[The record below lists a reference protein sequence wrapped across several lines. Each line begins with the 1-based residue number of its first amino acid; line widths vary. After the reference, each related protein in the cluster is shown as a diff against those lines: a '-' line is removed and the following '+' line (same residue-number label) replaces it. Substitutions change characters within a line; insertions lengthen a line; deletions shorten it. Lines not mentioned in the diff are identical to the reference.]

1 MASVVRLFTRIV
13 ATPASIRAMVQP
25 YACWRQRLAKL
36 MGLDHGRPPECWSR
50 GGFLL
55 SCTVVIVI
63 TVAGNVLAAWRHD
76 ATLVGFAA
84 ACLAAECVI
93 LLQMIGRQFG
103 RLADQNALLRRTAS
117 ALRDSEDH
125 AAAKSRVFEAA
136 LEHMDQGMIVID
148 SERVVAICNR
158 RALELLDL
166 PPDLM
171 AGRPKFEDVLAYQ
184 RQQGDFVWS
193 DDEFRSFVERALL
206 LDGPVNYERRRPN
219 GRVLEVRT
227 THLPE
232 GEAVRTFTDVTER
245 RNALEALAH
254 AKELAEDANRAKSEF
269 LANMSHELRTPLN
282 GIIGFSE
289 LIRDQTAGP
298 MGASYISYAKDI
310 NAGGRHL
317 LGLVNDLL
325 DISKIEAGHYDLVE
339 EPVNLGALLR
349 ACQRM
354 MTPQAEAG
362 NVRIIYDLSLAGVTL
377 RIDQRAV
384 LQVLLNLL
392 ANAVKF
398 SPVGGTT
405 VVRAEEAADGG
416 LAVLISD
423 TGIGIDPAAKPFL
436 FEPFR
441 QADSSSSRVFGGTG
455 LGLAISRKLM
465 ILHGGTL
472 EIVSSSDA
480 GTTVRA
486 SFPAARVV
494 RPAGLTVVMG
504 RCPVIEDR
512 RIGPFGAPLTNH

>member
-1 MASVVRLFTRIV
+1 MASVVRLLARI
-13 ATPASIRAMVQP
+13 ADALASIRGLVRLRAD
-25 YACWRQRLAKL
+25 WRRRLAKRMAL
-36 MGLDHGRPPECWSR
+36 GRSPARWRRS
-50 GGFLL
+50 GFLL
-55 SCTVVIVI
+55 SCMVLIAITVV
-63 TVAGNVLAAWRHD
+63 GDVLAAWRHD
-76 ATLVGFAA
+76 AALVGFAT
-84 ACLAAECVI
+84 ACLAAEFVI

-103 RLADQNALLRRTAS
+103 RLADQNTLLQRTAA
-117 ALRDSEDH
+117 ALRDTEDH
-125 AAAKSRVFEAA
+125 AAEKSRIFEAA
-136 LEHMDQGMIVID
+136 LEHMDQGLIVID
-148 SERVVAICNR
+148 SVRVVAICNR
-158 RALELLDL
+158 RAVELLDL

-171 AGRPKFEDVLAYQ
+171 AGHPKFEDVLAYQ
-184 RQQGDFVWS
+184 LEQQEFVSS
-193 DDEFRSFVERALL
+193 DEEFRSFVQRAAL
-206 LDGPVNYERRRPN
+206 LDGPVIYERRRPN

-245 RNALEALAH
+245 RNALEALAI
-254 AKELAEDANRAKSEF
+254 AKEFAEDANRAKSEF

-298 MGASYISYAKDI
+298 IDAKYISYAEDI

-339 EPVNLGALLR
+339 EPVNLGTLLR

-362 NVRIIYDLSLAGVTL
+362 NVKIIYDLSLAGVTL
-377 RIDQRAV
+377 QIDQRAV

-405 VVRAEEAADGG
+405 IVRAEAVADGD

-441 QADSSSSRVFGGTG
+441 QVDSSTSRKFGGTG

-465 ILHGGTL
+465 MLHGGTL
-472 EIVSSSDA
+472 EIISSSEA
-480 GTTVRA
+480 GTTVQA
-486 SFPAARVV
+486 TFPAARVV
-494 RPAGLTVVMG
+494 HPAPSGS
-504 RCPVIEDR
+504 
-512 RIGPFGAPLTNH
+512 

>member
-1 MASVVRLFTRIV
+1 MASEVRLWPRIV
-13 ATPASIRAMVQP
+13 DRLASIHALVRPRAG
-25 YACWRQRLAKL
+25 WSRRLTER
-36 MGLDHGRPPECWSR
+36 MGLDNPPARWSR
-50 GGFLL
+50 SGFLL
-55 SCTVVIVI
+55 SCLIVIAI
-63 TVAGNVLAAWRHD
+63 TVAGDVLVAWRHN
-76 ATLVGFAA
+76 AALVGCAT
-84 ACLAAECVI
+84 ACLAVEFVI
-93 LLQMIGRQFG
+93 LLRVIDQQIW
-103 RLADQNALLRRTAS
+103 RLADQNALLQRTAS
-117 ALRDSEDH
+117 ALRVSEDH
-125 AAAKSRVFEAA
+125 LAEKSRILEAT
-136 LEHMDQGMIVID
+136 LEHMDQGLIVVD
-148 SERVVAICNR
+148 SERMVPICNR

-166 PPDLM
+166 PRDLM
-171 AGRPKFEDVLAYQ
+171 ARRPKFEEVLAYQ
-184 RQQGDFVWS
+184 WQQQEFVES
-193 DDEFRSFVERALL
+193 DEAFRSLVERALL
-206 LDGPVNYERRRPN
+206 MDGLVNYERRRPN

-245 RNALEALAH
+245 RNTLEALAR

-289 LIRDQTAGP
+289 LIRDQAAGP
-298 MGASYISYAKDI
+298 IGASYIAYAEDI

-349 ACQRM
+349 TCQRM

-362 NVRIIYDLSLAGVTL
+362 DVKIIYDLGLADVTL

-405 VVRAEEAADGG
+405 VVQAEEASDGD
-416 LAVLISD
+416 LAVLITD
-423 TGIGIDPAAKPFL
+423 TGIGIDSEASRFL

-441 QADSSSSRVFGGTG
+441 QVDSSTSRKFGGTG

-465 ILHGGTL
+465 ILHGGSL
-472 EIVSSSDA
+472 EIISSSGS

-486 SFPAARVV
+486 TFPAARVV
-494 RPAGLTVVMG
+494 RPTPRG
-504 RCPVIEDR
+504 REVKFHR
-512 RIGPFGAPLTNH
+512 

>member
-1 MASVVRLFTRIV
+1 MASVVRLWAWAV
-13 ATPASIRAMVQP
+13 EALASVRAVVRP
-25 YACWRQRLAKL
+25 GSDWPRRLAGR
-36 MGLDHGRPPECWSR
+36 MGLDRDRFVMRWSR
-50 GGFLL
+50 SGFLL
-55 SCTVVIVI
+55 SCLILIVI
-63 TVAGNVLAAWRHD
+63 TVAANVVAAWWHD
-76 ATLVGFAA
+76 AALVACA
-84 ACLAAECVI
+84 TACLAAEFVI
-93 LLQMIGRQFG
+93 LLQVIGRQIW
-103 RLADQNALLRRTAS
+103 RLADQNTLLQRTAS
-117 ALRDSEDH
+117 ALRASEDH
-125 AAAKSRVFEAA
+125 LAEKSRILEAT
-136 LEHMDQGMIVID
+136 LEHMDQGLIVID

-166 PPDLM
+166 PPDMM
-171 AGRPKFEDVLAYQ
+171 ARRPKFEEVLAYQ
-184 RQQGDFVWS
+184 RQQQEFVWS

-245 RNALEALAH
+245 RNALDALAL
-254 AKELAEDANRAKSEF
+254 AKELAEEANRAKSEF

-298 MGASYISYAKDI
+298 IGASYVAYAEDI

-325 DISKIEAGHYDLVE
+325 DISKIEAGHYDLIE
-339 EPVNLGALLR
+339 EPVNLGTLLR
-349 ACQRM
+349 TCQRM

-377 RIDQRAV
+377 QIDQRAV

-405 VVRAEEAADGG
+405 IVRAEETADGD

-423 TGIGIDPAAKPFL
+423 TGIGIDPAAKQFL

-441 QADSSSSRVFGGTG
+441 QVDSSTSRKFGGTG

-465 ILHGGTL
+465 MLHGGAL
-472 EIVSSSDA
+472 EIVSSSEA

-486 SFPAARVV
+486 TFPAARVV
-494 RPAGLTVVMG
+494 RSVP
-504 RCPVIEDR
+504 PR
-512 RIGPFGAPLTNH
+512 RQEAFHP